1 VTLSLPI
8 RRGIR
13 ALSLLVLAVVIVACA
28 DEAVEHSAQS
38 LQMLA
43 EPTAGAAP
51 PIADFSGRGVAL
63 GTAGGSRPER
73 DLSKAANAAQSI
85 RVPTSL
91 QGQTAVAGMIIRNG
105 DVSVEVD
112 SLETGIER
120 VRQLAA
126 SLGGF
131 IGNVSANTGERQ
143 VRSASLE
150 MKIPSARFD
159 DAMAGM
165 APLGKVERSTA
176 TAEDVGEEFVDISA
190 RVANAKRLEARL
202 IALLA
207 TRTGKL
213 EDVLAVERELARVR
227 EEIERYEG
235 RIRYLSSRVAI
246 STIVATVHE
255 KAPLI
260 ASQPGTNVIGQAF
273 INMWRNF
280 VSFVA
285 LGIEALGVALPLAA
299 LAWLLLWRWK
309 RWRANRVT
317 VAA

>member
-1 VTLSLPI
+1 VILTLPI

-13 ALSLLVLAVVIVACA
+13 ALTISALAVAAVACA
-28 DEAVEHSAQS
+28 DKAVEQTTKSFEA
-38 LQMLA
+38 L
-43 EPTAGAAP
+43 TAPAPEAAP

-63 GTAGGSRPER
+63 GSAGGSRRER
-73 DLSKAANAAQSI
+73 ELSKERQGVQGAAIPAPRQS
-85 RVPTSL
+85 
-91 QGQTAVAGMIIRNG
+91 QTAAAGMIIRNG

-120 VRQLAA
+120 VRQLAT

-131 IGNVSANTGERQ
+131 IGNVSSNTGERQ

-176 TAEDVGEEFVDISA
+176 TAEDVGEEFVDITA

-202 IALLA
+202 VTLLA

-255 KAPLI
+255 KFPLV
-260 ASQPGTNVIGQAF
+260 ASAPGTNVIGQAF
-273 INMWRNF
+273 LNMWRNF
-280 VSFVA
+280 VSFIA
-285 LGIEALGVALPLAA
+285 LGIEALGVAIPLA
-299 LAWLLLWRWK
+299 LVAWLALWRWK
-309 RWRANRVT
+309 RWRANRV
-317 VAA
+317 VATA